1 MISYFLKYFNIHKY
15 IVNIYK
21 HIELRYHD
29 IEKFMAV
36 SKNNIAVLLK
46 FGILQ
51 SPNGNIAQK
60 YLIALVLSAVI
71 GDKVFC
77 AHGGLSPFISRSAI
91 SKKDSIPEIG
101 PVSDLVW
108 SDPDENNGWMEPNAK
123 INVSL

>member
-29 IEKFMAV
+29 IEKFMTV
-36 SKNNIAVLLK
+36 SKNDIAVLLK

-60 YLIALVLSAVI
+60 YLTALVLSAVI

-91 SKKDSIPEIG
+91 SKKTAYLKLALYPILSGSTQTKIMD
-101 PVSDLVW
+101 
-108 SDPDENNGWMEPNAK
+108 GWNQTLK
-123 INVSL
+123 